1 MYFGEEIESKD
12 TYYIEGWEGKLQ
24 LNLPVSNLV
33 TELKTL
39 GDNAAIHY
47 KRKNGVRSEAEPIHR
62 GHICVMGLY

>member
-1 MYFGEEIESKD
+1 MYFGEEIESKR

-39 GDNAAIHY
+39 EDNAATLQEE
-47 KRKNGVRSEAEPIHR
+47 KWRALRSRTDP
-62 GHICVMGLY
+62 